1 MPSQFQ
7 SARTHLDSSKH
18 SSRHLASQGER
29 RAASCGQGAP
39 SEPDLDAFRLLRSHL
54 QGALKRVGGMLL
66 TDHYTRLETNDL
78 MACADCYVSL
88 HRAEGFGLGLAEA
101 MYLGKPAIATN
112 YSGNVDF
119 MTPENSYLVEY
130 RLRKVVAEDQY
141 TIRTVRRS

>member
-1 MPSQFQ
+1 
-7 SARTHLDSSKH
+7 
-18 SSRHLASQGER
+18 
-29 RAASCGQGAP
+29 
-39 SEPDLDAFRLLRSHL
+39 
-54 QGALKRVGGMLL
+54 MLL

-130 RLRKVVAEDQY
+130 RLRKVVAEDHIY
-141 TIRTVRRS
+141 NPYGATVYKPGFLWADPTSITPRG